1 MPPFTFTSLI
11 FVVVRVIMSFKVRVN
26 KIRSKIMRGLTRN
39 IGKSS
44 AAKYS
49 KNQNPEIKRIL
60 ISRPNDRL
68 GNLLLITPLVQEVTA
83 ICPNCK
89 IDLFVRGNLAPI
101 IFKNYTNIDRIIR
114 LPKKPFRQLPS
125 YIFKWFQLKSK
136 KYDLVINVIKNSSSG
151 RLSTLVATSKIKFF
165 GDDFDESA
173 NEHMAKY
180 PVYNLRKF
188 LSIEG
193 CTIGNM
199 DVPLLDIKLSEEEKA
214 EGKKT
219 LDAIAPQPEKETIC
233 LFTNATG
240 GKKLSIGWWET
251 FYTKLQENFPGYN
264 IVEALPIENTSQIDF
279 KAPSYYTKDIR
290 ELGAF
295 ISNCRLF
302 IGADSGVMH
311 LASAS
316 QTTTVGLFKAANAE
330 MYTPYGN
337 GSAYVN
343 VCDNSVEDV
352 ITAVKS
358 ILTIS

>member
-1 MPPFTFTSLI
+1 
-11 FVVVRVIMSFKVRVN
+11 MSFKVKVN

-44 AAKYS
+44 AAKYL

-114 LPKKPFRQLPS
+114 LPKKPFKQLPQ
-125 YIFKWFQLKSK
+125 YIYKWFQLKAK
-136 KYDLVINVIKNSSSG
+136 KYDLVINVVKNSSSG

-173 NEHMAKY
+173 TEHLAKY

-188 LSIEG
+188 LGAKG
-193 CTIGNM
+193 CPTGDADM
-199 DVPLLDIKLSEEEKA
+199 PLLDIKLSEEEKA
-214 EGKKT
+214 EGKKA
-219 LDAIAPQPEKETIC
+219 LDTIAPKPDNPAIC
-233 LFTNATG
+233 IFTNATG
-240 GKKLSIGWWET
+240 HKKLSVEWWIM
-251 FYTKLQENFPGYN
+251 FYNKLQENFPGYT

-316 QTTTVGLFKAANAE
+316 QTTTIGLFRAANAE

-337 GSAYVN
+337 NSTYVN
-343 VCDNSVEDV
+343 VCDNSVEEV
-352 ITAVKS
+352 IAVVKN
-358 ILTIS
+358 ILG